1 MGDLNGS
8 GKIGVLELAKI
19 SKIEAGIE
27 KDEKEIE
34 KIAIDVNGDGQVNI
48 IDLAAISKLATE

>member
-1 MGDLNGS
+1 M
-8 GKIGVLELAKI
+8 LELAKI